1 MLIDFTMSEAQPQ
14 IFQNR
19 EGFAELGHFDKPFI
33 KTQERKAPQGKSL
46 ELFLLDTLKTI
57 F

>member
-1 MLIDFTMSEAQPQ
+1 MSEAQPQ